1 MNKKETQTSKQRNRY
16 TTKKQ
21 AVYLMNGDAKK
32 MKRKTEEQSE
42 RQTDTVG
49 FPSKIETIRRRSPLV
64 SQTSFFLPVKLTI
77 FHSLQMLLERLFAN
91 ILVHFLQKRLFCF
104 LI

>member
-1 MNKKETQTSKQRNRY
+1 
-16 TTKKQ
+16 
-21 AVYLMNGDAKK
+21 
-32 MKRKTEEQSE
+32 MKRKTEEQTE

-91 ILVHFLQKRLFCF
+91 ILLYFFAEKRLFCF